1 MGKLQGKRKSDA
13 LKHKG
18 DSNFSNKKEKLSD
31 KKILTR
37 STSVVKSSV
46 SKMPLPKQ
54 TKKCLSKSPKRG
66 ASGKVSPKLT
76 RKLS

>member
-1 MGKLQGKRKSDA
+1 MTR
-13 LKHKG
+13 
-18 DSNFSNKKEKLSD
+18 
-31 KKILTR
+31 KILTR

-46 SKMPLPKQ
+46 SKMPLPEQ

-76 RKLS
+76 RKIVLKKGKNNNARILKQSADKGKSPGFNE